1 MERFKIN
8 ENVIVDGGS
17 YTGVVVGIDA
27 ISYPLPLY
35 EVKINETGEVLPYY
49 EPTIKKLVTPD
60 EALRYGE
67 VLRDDEFEYEILD
80 YTSCQIS
87 ETNYHRIR
95 TIRYDNRIFYHKMIN
110 GEVVKFK
117 ELTV

>member
-1 MERFKIN
+1 MARFKIN
-8 ENVIVDGGS
+8 ENVIVNGGS

-49 EPTIKKLVTPD
+49 ELAIKKLTTSDDV
-60 EALRYGE
+60 LRYGE
-67 VLRDDEFEYEILD
+67 VLTDDEFECDILD
-80 YTSCQIS
+80 STGFQIA
-87 ETNYHRIR
+87 ETNYYRIR
-95 TIRYDNRIFYHKMIN
+95 TIRYEYRIFYHKMVN
-110 GEVVKFK
+110 GEVIEFK